1 MMLRHTSCRAF
12 DVSGYGLGVRGVRD
26 TWCSRGKNTTRLDA
40 PLSCSDATFLV
51 RNYVLTVIAG
61 TTTPVGASKPD
72 AWVAVVDK
80 QTQAEYFWNKESGV
94 LVQLSCQQRR

>member
-1 MMLRHTSCRAF
+1 
-12 DVSGYGLGVRGVRD
+12 
-26 TWCSRGKNTTRLDA
+26 
-40 PLSCSDATFLV
+40 V

>member
-1 MMLRHTSCRAF
+1 VQPGQAHHSPDVPSRCSGAAF
-12 DVSGYGLGVRGVRD
+12 S
-26 TWCSRGKNTTRLDA
+26 
-40 PLSCSDATFLV
+40 V

-94 LVQLSCQQRR
+94 LVKLSCQQRR